1 MLASEGHLG
10 CAHTHVQQDQNSKNY
25 IRAVF
30 RSAVCFQG
38 GSSPVRAMVLLSS
51 KLDSFGVK
59 SSSAVNMCID
69 LAILSL
75 HVPLPRESACAF
87 TLWKAT
93 QTPADS
99 YGW

>member
-1 MLASEGHLG
+1 M
-10 CAHTHVQQDQNSKNY
+10 
-25 IRAVF
+25 F

-75 HVPLPRESACAF
+75 HVPLPRESACALHSGKQHKPLL
-87 TLWKAT
+87 TAT
-93 QTPADS
+93 GGEAPRHMANPAENEE
-99 YGW
+99 GRAKEGTQGG